1 MAIKNMLG
9 KVAKFVK
16 NHDTAILTGVSI
28 AGTIVAVVTTW
39 NARPKCEQVLEELNA
54 RGASN
59 MEKAKALAPIV
70 AAPAIATA
78 VSVGCALA
86 HEKTTADRISGLVN
100 TVSTLT
106 TASDIRKAMEETVV
120 GPEKA
125 EEIEKAVAKEVVN
138 STPIEEIEETGHGD
152 TLFLIPELGKGFHSS
167 KDFVELGFA
176 HADTKL
182 ARCYNSY
189 GLCVND
195 DYELRMSELIREWG
209 LRSGTLSDM
218 FVIRAKD
225 HKKITWGFTPFEYE
239 YDDGK
244 TELGYVIDI
253 RTPWTLGSY
262 QDKYG
267 DY

>member
-54 RGASN
+54 RGATN
-59 MEKAKALAPIV
+59 VEKAKALAPIV

-125 EEIEKAVAKEVVN
+125 EEIEKAVAKEAVQCAPVED
-138 STPIEEIEETGHGD
+138 IEKTNHGD
-152 TLFLIPELGKGFHSS
+152 KIFYEVNTGKKFRAT
-167 KDFVELGFA
+167 KDYVALGFA
-176 HADTKL
+176 HADAKL

-189 GLCVND
+189 GMCIND
-195 DYELRMSELIREWG
+195 EYELHLSDIFREWG
-209 LRSGTLSDM
+209 VDGGRFADM

-225 HKKITWGFTPFEYE
+225 HQKITYSLINTEFTLE
-239 YDDGK
+239 DG
-244 TELGYVIDI
+244 TEEQGYIIDI
-253 RTPWTLGSY
+253 QTPLSLDMY
-262 QDKYG
+262 KDRY
-267 DY
+267 